1 MLTNKMR
8 HWLSRLRSQITG
20 KPGRRHRSAAWG
32 YSERLESRTVLTAQI
47 STVGS
52 AVVAA
57 ASDNSMAT
65 ARDLGTLGATPTTVN
80 DFVGNSDTQ
89 DFARFTIA
97 RQIDFRLQLSGL
109 SADADVQL
117 LDSQGRTISSSTR
130 GSNLSE
136 DITRSLEAGTYFVRV
151 YQYAG
156 DTNYVLNLS
165 AAGTAMDDNSMA
177 GAQELGTIGA
187 TPTNVSGFVG
197 NSDTQ
202 DFTRF
207 TIARP
212 SDFRL
217 QLTGMTADA
226 DVQLRDAQ
234 GMIVAGSQRADAQSE
249 EIARVLEA
257 GTYFVRVYQYSGDTN
272 YTLTLSAVASDNSMA
287 TARDLGTIS
296 ATPTT
301 VHDFVGSSDTQD
313 FFRFT
318 LNQTRSVS
326 LQLSGLSND
335 ADVQILDAQGR
346 IIATSNRGGIVTELI
361 NVTLTAGTYFVR
373 VYQYSG
379 DTNYDL
385 TLSAT

>member
-8 HWLSRLRSQITG
+8 HWLSRLRSQIMG
-20 KPGRRHRSAAWG
+20 KPGRRRRSAALA

-65 ARDLGTLGATPTTVN
+65 ARDLGTLSATPTTVN

-136 DITRSLEAGTYFVRV
+136 DISRSLEAGTYFVRV

-156 DTNYVLNLS
+156 DTNYTLTIA
-165 AAGTAMDDNSMA
+165 AAGSDNTLA

-212 SDFRL
+212 SDVRL

-234 GMIVAGSQRADAQSE
+234 GMIVAGSQRAGAQSE
-249 EIARVLEA
+249 EITRVLEA

-272 YTLTLSAVASDNSMA
+272 YALTLSAVASDNSMA
-287 TARDLGTIS
+287 TARDLGSIS

-301 VHDFVGSSDTQD
+301 AHDFVGSSDTQD

-346 IIATSNRGGIVTELI
+346 IVATSNRGGIVTELI